1 MTRCLAN
8 VTLLDLRRRRI
19 AVFSKLETGVAKIL
33 QQSVALKVLPSNI
46 ALRRVCR
53 VFMFFMF
60 LCFYP
65 CLMQVYSETST
76 QFIITS
82 KRPLVLKEHCKEDP
96 GGNLRISR
104 NFLL

>member
-8 VTLLDLRRRRI
+8 VTLLDLQRRRI

-53 VFMFFMF
+53 VFMFFYVFMF
-60 LCFYP
+60 LSLPYAS
-65 CLMQVYSETST
+65 LQ
-76 QFIITS
+76 
-82 KRPLVLKEHCKEDP
+82 
-96 GGNLRISR
+96 
-104 NFLL
+104 

>member
-1 MTRCLAN
+1 MTRCLDN
-8 VTLLDLRRRRI
+8 VTLFDLQRRRV

-33 QQSVALKVLPSNI
+33 QQSVVLKVLPSNI
-46 ALRRVCR
+46 ALRQYSSV
-53 VFMFFMF
+53 
-60 LCFYP
+60 FYP

-96 GGNLRISR
+96 GGNLRTSR

>member
-1 MTRCLAN
+1 MTRCLDN
-8 VTLLDLRRRRI
+8 DTLLDLQRRRI

-53 VFMFFMF
+53 VFMLNIPQFSIPA
-60 LCFYP
+60 LCKFT
-65 CLMQVYSETST
+65 VKRVT

>member
-1 MTRCLAN
+1 MTRCLDN
-8 VTLLDLRRRRI
+8 VTLFDLQRRRV

-46 ALRRVCR
+46 ALRQYSSV
-53 VFMFFMF
+53 
-60 LCFYP
+60 FYP
-65 CLMQVYSETST
+65 CLMQVYSETIVT

-96 GGNLRISR
+96 GGNLRTSR